1 MKKKIWSKIKSK
13 KIERCKNVNK
23 KLKLTFAAFSKDGNA
38 FLSLSQ
44 PILWLLFHGSVNVRF

>member
-44 PILWLLFHGSVNVRF
+44 PIL